1 MHQMFSVHNTP
12 QKKKKK
18 KKNHQSSWNS
28 QAGESDNYR
37 DTVNFEKLSSKNVFR
52 TQKRKADVLKFLGVI
67 SDLEKLRFPGG
78 LVWTVGLTTESNFFG
93 VVSRLYTEQLLNDC
107 LRLVNKARAF
117 TCNKF

>member
-1 MHQMFSVHNTP
+1 MFSVHNTP
-12 QKKKKK
+12 QKFEKKITSRVGILRQG
-18 KKNHQSSWNS
+18 NQIII
-28 QAGESDNYR
+28 
-37 DTVNFEKLSSKNVFR
+37 EKLSSKNVFR
-52 TQKRKADVLKFLGVI
+52 TQKRKADVLKFLGVM

-93 VVSRLYTEQLLNDC
+93 VVSRRYTEQLLNDC

>member
-1 MHQMFSVHNTP
+1 MFSVHNTP
-12 QKKKKK
+12 QKFEKKITSRVGILRQG
-18 KKNHQSSWNS
+18 NQIII
-28 QAGESDNYR
+28 
-37 DTVNFEKLSSKNVFR
+37 EKLSSKNVFR
-52 TQKRKADVLKFLGVI
+52 TQKRKADVLKFLGVM